1 MSAPVQPAHPVNPNI
16 LATDA
21 PAIVEAFR
29 WLAEAKISDDKPL
42 INVSQAAPVAAPH
55 EDLRRFM
62 AETVMNDVTSHL
74 YGPDLGLPALRAELA
89 AQTGAHYG
97 GQVSADQVAI
107 TAGCNQAYTAAIAT
121 LCAPGDEVIL
131 PTPWYFN
138 HKMWLDMAGIEC
150 RVLMCGE
157 DMLPSAKEA
166 GNLIDNKVKAI
177 VLVTPNNPCG
187 VEYPPLLMDA
197 FYDLVKAAGISLVVD
212 ETYRDFHSRT
222 GAAHALFER
231 LDWQNNLIQLYSFS
245 KAYRLTGHRVG
256 AVISSAKRLA
266 EIEKF
271 LDTLTICPNQLGQR
285 GALFGMRNLEGWL
298 GNERAEILGRRAAM
312 VEGFKNLEGWKLKG
326 CGAYFAYVSHPF
338 LDSSDIVAQ
347 RLVKKAS
354 ILALP
359 GTMFSPI
366 LTKGGTGHAEA
377 HFRIAFANID
387 RAEIGNLFKRLEA
400 LDV

>member
-1 MSAPVQPAHPVNPNI
+1 MTIANVNPN
-16 LATDA
+16 LFGTMTS
-21 PAIVEAFR
+21 PVMESRR
-29 WLAEAKISDDKPL
+29 WIEGMIFPDDKPL
-42 INVSQAAPVAAPH
+42 INVSQAAPVDPPPAP
-55 EDLRRFM
+55 LRE
-62 AETVMNDVTSHL
+62 ALADAVLNDVDCHL
-74 YGPDLGLPALRAELA
+74 YGAVLGMDTLRKEVANQWSTSYRGKL
-89 AQTGAHYG
+89 
-97 GQVSADQVAI
+97 GQENVGI
-107 TAGCNQAYTAAIAT
+107 TSGCNQAFCAAISS
-121 LCAPGDEVIL
+121 LCGPGDAVIL
-131 PTPWYFN
+131 PAPWYFN

-157 DMLPSAKEA
+157 DMLPSAEEA
-166 GNLIDNKVKAI
+166 VSLINNKVKAI
-177 VLVTPNNPCG
+177 ILVTPNNPCG

-231 LDWQNNLIQLYSFS
+231 HDWQNNLIQLYSFS

-298 GNERAEILGRRAAM
+298 GDERAEILGRRAAM

-347 RLVKKAS
+347 RLVKEAS

>member
-1 MSAPVQPAHPVNPNI
+1 MTIANVNPN
-16 LATDA
+16 LFGTMTS
-21 PAIVEAFR
+21 PVMESRR
-29 WLAEAKISDDKPL
+29 WIEGMLFPDDKPL
-42 INVSQAAPVAAPH
+42 INVSQAAPVDPPPAP
-55 EDLRRFM
+55 LRE
-62 AETVMNDVTSHL
+62 ALANAVLNDVDCHL
-74 YGPDLGLPALRAELA
+74 YGAVLGMDTLRKEVANQWSTSYRGEL
-89 AQTGAHYG
+89 
-97 GQVSADQVAI
+97 GQENVGI
-107 TAGCNQAYTAAIAT
+107 TSGCNQAFCAAISS
-121 LCAPGDEVIL
+121 LCGPGDAVIL
-131 PTPWYFN
+131 PAPWYFN

-157 DMLPSAKEA
+157 DMLPSAEEA
-166 GNLIDNKVKAI
+166 ASLIDNKVKAI

-222 GAAHALFER
+222 GAAHTLFER

-298 GNERAEILGRRAAM
+298 GDERAEILGRRAAM

-347 RLVKKAS
+347 RLVKEAS

>member
-1 MSAPVQPAHPVNPNI
+1 MTIANVNPN
-16 LATDA
+16 LFGTMTS
-21 PAIVEAFR
+21 PVMESRR
-29 WLAEAKISDDKPL
+29 WIEGMLFPDDKPL
-42 INVSQAAPVAAPH
+42 INVSQAAPVDPPPAP
-55 EDLRRFM
+55 LRE
-62 AETVMNDVTSHL
+62 ALANAVLNDVDCHL
-74 YGPDLGLPALRAELA
+74 YGAVLGMDTLRKEVANQWSTSYRGEL
-89 AQTGAHYG
+89 
-97 GQVSADQVAI
+97 GQENVGI
-107 TAGCNQAYTAAIAT
+107 TSGCNQAFCAAISS
-121 LCAPGDEVIL
+121 LCGPGDAVIL
-131 PTPWYFN
+131 PAPWYFN

-157 DMLPSAKEA
+157 DMLPSAEEA
-166 GNLIDNKVKAI
+166 VSLINNKVKAI

-197 FYDLVKAAGISLVVD
+197 FYELAKAAGISLVID

-231 LDWQNNLIQLYSFS
+231 HDWQNNLIQLYSFS

-298 GNERAEILGRRAAM
+298 GDERAEILGRRAAM

-347 RLVKKAS
+347 RLVKEAS

-387 RAEIGNLFKRLEA
+387 IAEIGNLFKRLEA

>member
-1 MSAPVQPAHPVNPNI
+1 MTIANVNPN
-16 LATDA
+16 LFGTMTS
-21 PAIVEAFR
+21 PVMESRR
-29 WLAEAKISDDKPL
+29 WIEGMLFPDDKPL
-42 INVSQAAPVAAPH
+42 INVSQAAPVDPPPAP
-55 EDLRRFM
+55 LRE
-62 AETVMNDVTSHL
+62 ALANAVLNDVDCHL
-74 YGPDLGLPALRAELA
+74 YGAVLGMDTLRKEVANQWSTSYRGKL
-89 AQTGAHYG
+89 
-97 GQVSADQVAI
+97 GQENVGI
-107 TAGCNQAYTAAIAT
+107 TSGCNQAFCAAISS
-121 LCAPGDEVIL
+121 LCGPGDAVIL
-131 PTPWYFN
+131 PAPWYFN

-157 DMLPSAKEA
+157 DMLPSAEEA
-166 GNLIDNKVKAI
+166 VSLINNKVKAI

-197 FYDLVKAAGISLVVD
+197 FYELAKAAGISLVID

-231 LDWQNNLIQLYSFS
+231 HDWQNNLIQLYSFS

-298 GNERAEILGRRAAM
+298 GDERAEILGRGAAM
-312 VEGFKNLEGWKLKG
+312 VEGFNDLEGWKLKG

-347 RLVKKAS
+347 RLVKEAS

>member
-1 MSAPVQPAHPVNPNI
+1 MTIANVNPN
-16 LATDA
+16 LFGTMTS
-21 PAIVEAFR
+21 PVMESRR
-29 WLAEAKISDDKPL
+29 WIEGMLFPDDKPL
-42 INVSQAAPVAAPH
+42 INVSQAAPVDPPPAP
-55 EDLRRFM
+55 LRE
-62 AETVMNDVTSHL
+62 ALANAVLNDVDCHL
-74 YGPDLGLPALRAELA
+74 YGAVLGMDTLRKEVANQWSTSYRGEL
-89 AQTGAHYG
+89 
-97 GQVSADQVAI
+97 GQENVGI
-107 TAGCNQAYTAAIAT
+107 TSGCNQAFCAAISS
-121 LCAPGDEVIL
+121 LCGPGDAVIL
-131 PTPWYFN
+131 PAPWYFN

-157 DMLPSAKEA
+157 DMLPSAEEA
-166 GNLIDNKVKAI
+166 ASLIDNKVKAI

-231 LDWQNNLIQLYSFS
+231 HDWQNNLIQLYSFS

-298 GNERAEILGRRAAM
+298 GDERAEILGRRAAM

-347 RLVKKAS
+347 RLVKEAS

>member
-1 MSAPVQPAHPVNPNI
+1 MTIANVNPN
-16 LATDA
+16 LFGTMTS
-21 PAIVEAFR
+21 PVMESRR
-29 WLAEAKISDDKPL
+29 WIEGMLFPDDKPL
-42 INVSQAAPVAAPH
+42 INVSQAAPVDPPPAP
-55 EDLRRFM
+55 LRE
-62 AETVMNDVTSHL
+62 ALANAVLNDVDCHL
-74 YGPDLGLPALRAELA
+74 YGAVLGMDTLRKEVANQWSTSYRGEL
-89 AQTGAHYG
+89 
-97 GQVSADQVAI
+97 GQENVGI
-107 TAGCNQAYTAAIAT
+107 TSGCNQAFCAAISS
-121 LCAPGDEVIL
+121 LCGPGDAVIL
-131 PTPWYFN
+131 PAPWYFN

-157 DMLPSAKEA
+157 DMLPSAEEA
-166 GNLIDNKVKAI
+166 VSLINNKVKAI

-197 FYDLVKAAGISLVVD
+197 FYELAKAAGISLVID

-231 LDWQNNLIQLYSFS
+231 HDWQNNLIQLYSFS

-298 GNERAEILGRRAAM
+298 GDERAEILGRRAAM

-347 RLVKKAS
+347 RLVKEAS

-366 LTKGGTGHAEA
+366 LSKGGTGHAEA

-387 RAEIGNLFKRLEA
+387 RAEISNLFKRLES

>member
-1 MSAPVQPAHPVNPNI
+1 LGMDTLRKEVAHQWSTSYRGE
-16 LATDA
+16 LGQ
-21 PAIVEAFR
+21 E
-29 WLAEAKISDDKPL
+29 
-42 INVSQAAPVAAPH
+42 NVGI
-55 EDLRRFM
+55 
-62 AETVMNDVTSHL
+62 TS
-74 YGPDLGLPALRAELA
+74 
-89 AQTGAHYG
+89 
-97 GQVSADQVAI
+97 
-107 TAGCNQAYTAAIAT
+107 GCNQAFCAAISS
-121 LCAPGDEVIL
+121 LCGPGDAVIL
-131 PTPWYFN
+131 PAPWYFN

-157 DMLPSAKEA
+157 DMLPSAEEA
-166 GNLIDNKVKAI
+166 VSLINNKVKAI

-197 FYDLVKAAGISLVVD
+197 FYELAKAAGISLVID

-231 LDWQNNLIQLYSFS
+231 HDWQNNLIQLYSFS

-298 GNERAEILGRRAAM
+298 GDERAEILGRRAAM

-347 RLVKKAS
+347 RLVKEAS

>member
-1 MSAPVQPAHPVNPNI
+1 MTIANVNPN
-16 LATDA
+16 LFGTMTS
-21 PAIVEAFR
+21 PVMESRR
-29 WLAEAKISDDKPL
+29 WIEGMLFPDDKPL
-42 INVSQAAPVAAPH
+42 INVSQAAPVDPPPAP
-55 EDLRRFM
+55 LRE
-62 AETVMNDVTSHL
+62 ALANAVLNDVDCHL
-74 YGPDLGLPALRAELA
+74 YGAVLGMDTLRKEVANQWSTSYRGEL
-89 AQTGAHYG
+89 
-97 GQVSADQVAI
+97 GQENVGI
-107 TAGCNQAYTAAIAT
+107 TSGCNQAFCAAISS
-121 LCAPGDEVIL
+121 LCGPGDAVIL
-131 PTPWYFN
+131 PAPWYFN

-157 DMLPSAKEA
+157 DMLPSAEEA
-166 GNLIDNKVKAI
+166 VSLINNKVKAI

-197 FYDLVKAAGISLVVD
+197 FYELAKAAGISLVID

-231 LDWQNNLIQLYSFS
+231 HDWQNNLIQLYSFS

-298 GNERAEILGRRAAM
+298 GDERAEILGRRAAM

-347 RLVKKAS
+347 RLVKEAS

>member
-1 MSAPVQPAHPVNPNI
+1 MTIANVNPN
-16 LATDA
+16 LFGTMTSPVMASR
-21 PAIVEAFR
+21 R
-29 WLAEAKISDDKPL
+29 WIEGMLFPDDKPL
-42 INVSQAAPVAAPH
+42 INVSQAAPVDPPPAP
-55 EDLRRFM
+55 LRE
-62 AETVMNDVTSHL
+62 ALANAVLNDVDCHL
-74 YGPDLGLPALRAELA
+74 YGAVLGMDTLRKEVANQWSTSYRGEL
-89 AQTGAHYG
+89 
-97 GQVSADQVAI
+97 GQENVGI
-107 TAGCNQAYTAAIAT
+107 TSGCNQAFCAAISS
-121 LCAPGDEVIL
+121 LCGPGDAVIL
-131 PTPWYFN
+131 PAPWYFN

-157 DMLPSAKEA
+157 DMLPSAEEA
-166 GNLIDNKVKAI
+166 VSLINNKVKAI

-197 FYDLVKAAGISLVVD
+197 FYELAKAAGISLVID

-231 LDWQNNLIQLYSFS
+231 HDWQNNLIQLYSFS

-298 GNERAEILGRRAAM
+298 GDERAEILGRRAAM

-347 RLVKKAS
+347 RLVKEAS

>member
-1 MSAPVQPAHPVNPNI
+1 MTIANVNPN
-16 LATDA
+16 LFGTMTS
-21 PAIVEAFR
+21 PVMESRR
-29 WLAEAKISDDKPL
+29 WIEGMLFPDDKPL
-42 INVSQAAPVAAPH
+42 INVSQAAPVDPPPAP
-55 EDLRRFM
+55 LRE
-62 AETVMNDVTSHL
+62 ALANAVLNDVDCHL
-74 YGPDLGLPALRAELA
+74 YGAVLGMDTLRKEVANQWSTSYRGEL
-89 AQTGAHYG
+89 
-97 GQVSADQVAI
+97 GQENVGI
-107 TAGCNQAYTAAIAT
+107 TSGCNQAFCAAISS
-121 LCAPGDEVIL
+121 LCGPGDAVIL
-131 PTPWYFN
+131 PAPWYFN

-157 DMLPSAKEA
+157 DMLPSAEEA
-166 GNLIDNKVKAI
+166 VSLINNKVKAI

-197 FYDLVKAAGISLVVD
+197 FYELAKAAGISLVID

-231 LDWQNNLIQLYSFS
+231 HDWQNNLIQLYSFS

-298 GNERAEILGRRAAM
+298 GDQRAEILGRRAAM

-347 RLVKKAS
+347 RLVKEAS

>member
-1 MSAPVQPAHPVNPNI
+1 MTIANVNPN
-16 LATDA
+16 LFGTMTSPVMASR
-21 PAIVEAFR
+21 R
-29 WLAEAKISDDKPL
+29 WIEGMLFPDDKPL
-42 INVSQAAPVAAPH
+42 INVSQAAPVDPPPAP
-55 EDLRRFM
+55 LRE
-62 AETVMNDVTSHL
+62 ALANAVLNDVDCHL
-74 YGPDLGLPALRAELA
+74 YGAVLGMDTLRKEVANQWSTSYRGEL
-89 AQTGAHYG
+89 
-97 GQVSADQVAI
+97 GQENVGI
-107 TAGCNQAYTAAIAT
+107 TSGCNQAFCAAISS
-121 LCAPGDEVIL
+121 LCGPGDAVIL
-131 PTPWYFN
+131 PAPWYFN

-157 DMLPSAKEA
+157 DMLPSAEEA
-166 GNLIDNKVKAI
+166 VSLINNKVKAI

-197 FYDLVKAAGISLVVD
+197 FYELAKAAGISLVID

-298 GNERAEILGRRAAM
+298 GNQRAEILGRRAAM

-347 RLVKKAS
+347 RLVKEAS

>member
-1 MSAPVQPAHPVNPNI
+1 MPIANVNPN
-16 LATDA
+16 LFGTMTS
-21 PAIVEAFR
+21 PVMESRR
-29 WLAEAKISDDKPL
+29 WIEGMIFPDDKPL
-42 INVSQAAPVAAPH
+42 INVSQAAPIDPPPAP
-55 EDLRRFM
+55 LRE
-62 AETVMNDVTSHL
+62 ALADAVLNDVDSHL
-74 YGPDLGLPALRAELA
+74 YGAVLGMDTLRKEVAYQWSSSYRGEL
-89 AQTGAHYG
+89 
-97 GQVSADQVAI
+97 GQENVGI
-107 TAGCNQAYTAAIAT
+107 TSGCNQAFCAAISS
-121 LCAPGDEVIL
+121 LCGPGDAVIL
-131 PTPWYFN
+131 PAPWYFN

-157 DMLPSAKEA
+157 DMLPSAEEA
-166 GNLIDNKVKAI
+166 VSLINNKVKAI

-197 FYDLVKAAGISLVVD
+197 FYELAKNAGISLVVD

-231 LDWQNNLIQLYSFS
+231 HDWQKYLIQLYSFS

-298 GNERAEILGRRAAM
+298 GDERVEILGRRAAM

-347 RLVKKAS
+347 RLVKEAS

-387 RAEIGNLFKRLEA
+387 RAEIGNLFERLEA

>member
-1 MSAPVQPAHPVNPNI
+1 MTIANVNPN
-16 LATDA
+16 LFGTMTS
-21 PAIVEAFR
+21 PVMESRR
-29 WLAEAKISDDKPL
+29 WIEGMLFPDDKPL
-42 INVSQAAPVAAPH
+42 INVSQAAPVDPPPAP
-55 EDLRRFM
+55 LRE
-62 AETVMNDVTSHL
+62 ALANAVLNDVDCHL
-74 YGPDLGLPALRAELA
+74 YGAVLGMDTLRKEVANQWSTSYRGEL
-89 AQTGAHYG
+89 
-97 GQVSADQVAI
+97 GQENVGI
-107 TAGCNQAYTAAIAT
+107 TSGCNQAFCAAISS
-121 LCAPGDEVIL
+121 LCGPGDAVIL
-131 PTPWYFN
+131 PAPWYFN

-157 DMLPSAKEA
+157 DMLPSAEEA
-166 GNLIDNKVKAI
+166 VSLINNKVKAI

-231 LDWQNNLIQLYSFS
+231 HDWQNNLIQLYSFS

-298 GNERAEILGRRAAM
+298 GDERAEILGRRAAM

-347 RLVKKAS
+347 RLVKEAS

>member
-1 MSAPVQPAHPVNPNI
+1 MTIANVNPN
-16 LATDA
+16 LFGTMTS
-21 PAIVEAFR
+21 PVMESRR
-29 WLAEAKISDDKPL
+29 WIEGMLFPDDKPL
-42 INVSQAAPVAAPH
+42 INVSQAAPVDPPPAP
-55 EDLRRFM
+55 LRE
-62 AETVMNDVTSHL
+62 ALANAVLNDVDCHL
-74 YGPDLGLPALRAELA
+74 YGAVLGMDTLRKEVAHQWSTSYRGEL
-89 AQTGAHYG
+89 
-97 GQVSADQVAI
+97 GQENVGI
-107 TAGCNQAYTAAIAT
+107 TSGCNQAFCAAISS
-121 LCAPGDEVIL
+121 LCGPGDAVIL
-131 PTPWYFN
+131 PAPWYFN

-157 DMLPSAKEA
+157 DMLPSAEEA
-166 GNLIDNKVKAI
+166 VSLINNKVKAI

-197 FYDLVKAAGISLVVD
+197 FYELAKAAGISLVID

-231 LDWQNNLIQLYSFS
+231 HDWQNNLIQLYSFS

-298 GNERAEILGRRAAM
+298 GDERAEILGRRAAM

-347 RLVKKAS
+347 RLVKEAS

>member
-1 MSAPVQPAHPVNPNI
+1 MPIANVNPN
-16 LATDA
+16 LFGTMTS
-21 PAIVEAFR
+21 PVMESRR
-29 WLAEAKISDDKPL
+29 WIEGMIFPDDKPL
-42 INVSQAAPVAAPH
+42 INVSQAAPIDPPPAP
-55 EDLRRFM
+55 LRE
-62 AETVMNDVTSHL
+62 ALADAVLNDVDSHL
-74 YGPDLGLPALRAELA
+74 YGAVLGMDTLRKEVARQWSTSYRGEL
-89 AQTGAHYG
+89 
-97 GQVSADQVAI
+97 GQENVGI
-107 TAGCNQAYTAAIAT
+107 TSGCNQAFCAAISS
-121 LCAPGDEVIL
+121 LCGPGDAVIL
-131 PTPWYFN
+131 PAPWYFN

-157 DMLPSAKEA
+157 DMLPSAEEA
-166 GNLIDNKVKAI
+166 VSLINNKVKAI

-197 FYDLVKAAGISLVVD
+197 FYELAKNAGISLVVD

-231 LDWQNNLIQLYSFS
+231 HDWQNNLIQLYSFS

-298 GNERAEILGRRAAM
+298 GDERAEILGRRAAM

-347 RLVKKAS
+347 RLVKEAS

-400 LDV
+400 LEV

>member
-1 MSAPVQPAHPVNPNI
+1 MTIANVNPN
-16 LATDA
+16 LFGTMTS
-21 PAIVEAFR
+21 PVMESRR
-29 WLAEAKISDDKPL
+29 WIEGMLFPDDKPL
-42 INVSQAAPVAAPH
+42 INVSQAAPVDPPPAP
-55 EDLRRFM
+55 LRE
-62 AETVMNDVTSHL
+62 ALANAVLNDVDCHL
-74 YGPDLGLPALRAELA
+74 YGAVLGMDTLRKEVANQWSTSYRGEL
-89 AQTGAHYG
+89 
-97 GQVSADQVAI
+97 GQENVGI
-107 TAGCNQAYTAAIAT
+107 TSGCNQAFCAAISS
-121 LCAPGDEVIL
+121 LCGPGDAVIL
-131 PTPWYFN
+131 PAPWYFN

-157 DMLPSAKEA
+157 DMLPSAEEA
-166 GNLIDNKVKAI
+166 VSLINNKVKAI

-197 FYDLVKAAGISLVVD
+197 FYELAKAAGISLVID

-231 LDWQNNLIQLYSFS
+231 HDWQNNLIQLYSFS

-298 GNERAEILGRRAAM
+298 GDERAEILGRRAAM

-338 LDSSDIVAQ
+338 LDSSEIVAQ
-347 RLVKKAS
+347 RLVKEAS

-366 LTKGGTGHAEA
+366 LTEGGTGHAEA

>member
-1 MSAPVQPAHPVNPNI
+1 MTIANVNPNLFGTI
-16 LATDA
+16 TS
-21 PAIVEAFR
+21 PVMESRR
-29 WLAEAKISDDKPL
+29 WIEGMLFPDDKPL
-42 INVSQAAPVAAPH
+42 INVSQAAPVDPPPAP
-55 EDLRRFM
+55 LRE
-62 AETVMNDVTSHL
+62 ALANAVLNDVDCHL
-74 YGPDLGLPALRAELA
+74 YGAVLGMDTLRKEVANQWSTSYRGEL
-89 AQTGAHYG
+89 
-97 GQVSADQVAI
+97 GQENVGI
-107 TAGCNQAYTAAIAT
+107 TSGCNQAFCAAISS
-121 LCAPGDEVIL
+121 LCGPGDAVIL
-131 PTPWYFN
+131 PAPWYFN

-157 DMLPSAKEA
+157 DMLPSAEEA
-166 GNLIDNKVKAI
+166 VSLINNKVKAI

-197 FYDLVKAAGISLVVD
+197 FYELAKAAGISLVID

-231 LDWQNNLIQLYSFS
+231 HDWQNNLIQLYSFS

-298 GNERAEILGRRAAM
+298 GDERAEILGRRAAM

-347 RLVKKAS
+347 RLVKEAS